1 MTIQARVMAALASL
15 GLRAEPVKLILGSGE
30 ALPDMHIT
38 FQVISA
44 APEAHAED
52 REIARAH
59 LVQVNLWSQNGF
71 EAFPDVEGA
80 MSAAGFLFQGGRD
93 MELDEETGHYGQSM
107 DFLFYEEKE

>member
-1 MTIQARVMAALASL
+1 MTALANL
-15 GLRAEPVKLILGSGE
+15 GLRTEPIDLILGSKE
-30 ALPDMHIT
+30 VLPDKYLT
-38 FQVISA
+38 FQVIST
-44 APEAHAED
+44 APDKHAED

-59 LVQVNLWSQNGF
+59 LVQVNLWSRKGF

-93 MELDEETGHYGQSM
+93 MEFDNDTGHYGQSM